1 MCKVYRTFDLHN
13 VFRVLQ
19 SQGQM
24 ITLFKQQIMRLIV
37 PALCLV
43 FQVLTFVSAGKIH
56 CLNVSVSK
64 MPENTHELI
73 KK

>member
-1 MCKVYRTFDLHN
+1 
-13 VFRVLQ
+13 
-19 SQGQM
+19 
-24 ITLFKQQIMRLIV
+24 MRLIV
-37 PALCLV
+37 PALRLV

-73 KK
+73 KKIIISKSDIYLSRDTQS